1 MESLQCLLDSLGMGQ
16 AVYIEHEEG
25 AADDALKEIKP
36 MEKRLRG
43 DYDLKKVML
52 ATAGVPTSSY
62 SYLKH
67 MVDEGSTLPSLA
79 LDSSSCTRWTTT
91 GLCRGWPRGRGGE
104 GVLRQ

>member
-1 MESLQCLLDSLGMGQ
+1 MESLLDSLGMGQ
-16 AVYIEHEEG
+16 AVCIEHEVG
-25 AADDALKEIKP
+25 AADDALNEIKP

-43 DYDLKKVML
+43 DYDLKQVML

-91 GLCRGWPRGRGGE
+91 GLCRGWPRGR
-104 GVLRQ
+104 

>member
-1 MESLQCLLDSLGMGQ
+1 MIVLAWARR
-16 AVYIEHEEG
+16 AVCVCIEHEVG

-43 DYDLKKVML
+43 DYDLKQVML

-91 GLCRGWPRGRGGE
+91 GLCRGWPRGR
-104 GVLRQ
+104 